1 MLISHFKVLEEHAKL
16 HSLIVSHL
24 RETLDTIQTRFVIL
38 QNYLFVP
45 RNDDQ
50 DGNPTGFL
58 SNYAGHP
65 ISLYTIRDT
74 PKRQR
79 KYYMNGHFEEETT
92 TDYMGQIM
100 QSSKFTP
107 ENNHVDKI
115 TDVTLQIFQSYGME
129 SEEIAQER
137 GWIAYT
143 IPQERGI
150 SREPPSYGCSNSV
163 EYAPTGLRP
172 SGTRLVDGAGQ

>member
-1 MLISHFKVLEEHAKL
+1 
-16 HSLIVSHL
+16 
-24 RETLDTIQTRFVIL
+24 
-38 QNYLFVP
+38 
-45 RNDDQ
+45 
-50 DGNPTGFL
+50 
-58 SNYAGHP
+58 
-65 ISLYTIRDT
+65 
-74 PKRQR
+74 
-79 KYYMNGHFEEETT
+79 MNGHFEEETT

-150 SREPPSYGCSNSV
+150 NQDQQQQQYQQQQDRQQQNGPQQHEQQDRMDTDSQNGRGRGQPRGAARGRGQADRGRGSGANRGGNRFGRGAHFIEREDYSSY
-163 EYAPTGLRP
+163 A
-172 SGTRLVDGAGQ
+172 